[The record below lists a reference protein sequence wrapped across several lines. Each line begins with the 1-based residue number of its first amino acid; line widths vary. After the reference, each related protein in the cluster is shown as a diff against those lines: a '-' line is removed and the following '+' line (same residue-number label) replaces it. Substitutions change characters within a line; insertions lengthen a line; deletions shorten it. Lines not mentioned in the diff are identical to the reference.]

1 MRARGRERGTDGQTE
16 STDAYVLGQAVE
28 AHPEDANALGA
39 LGSFLFNV
47 RQEREEAGRLLRS
60 AVQLDA
66 GHTSNIGNLALFLS
80 EGNEAERQEAGVYFA
95 RAVEQEPSNICAL
108 GCLAVYQEPLLGD
121 SNATEATIGA
131 ASSMHVL
138 LGLRGRQTSTCR
150 RCWLTMPS

>member
-80 EGNEAERQEAGVYFA
+80 EGNEAEQQEAGVYFTG
-95 RAVEQEPSNICAL
+95 AVEQEPSNSAL
-108 GCLAVYQEPLLGD
+108 GCLSVYQERLLGD
-121 SNATEATIGA
+121 SNAAEATIGA
-131 ASSMHVL
+131 PSSMHVL
-138 LGLRGRQTSTCR
+138 LGLRGRQTRTWR

>member
-95 RAVEQEPSNICAL
+95 RAVEEEPSNICAL
-108 GCLAVYQEPLLGD
+108 GRLAVYQERLLGD
-121 SNATEATIGA
+121 SNAAEATIGA
-131 ASSMHVL
+131 PSSMHVL
-138 LGLRGRQTSTCR
+138 LGLRGRQTRTWR